1 MTYCIDFFRKFKK
14 DGNFCGLDRAQ
25 VSRINGYLD
34 IVEQLMKQKIP
45 EETVYTNFSVKAAG
59 PLISAKDQTRTEGLN
74 FVTAALKKG
83 DRITEKEMQSTLN
96 CCISSTTPTERKP
109 KLPVETA
116 PKKEPITLH
125 PGIKKQDPS
134 ECWSP
139 QPGSIPITDA
149 PPQPSL
155 AEQMGGKHFS
165 SAYCLK
171 IICKEYRKNDDGVGQ
186 KCCQVTGYI
195 PGNMPQ
201 CALDMDE
208 VTFAKYSKH
217 NTRIEEPEPGII
229 PFIPPALKKP
239 ACQDRSTFECC
250 PDLKSHVIIEKVRGR
265 CCGVLGVPVNQIPK
279 DECPI
284 EKNMQAA
291 TKPGLLDQGDTVFSR
306 GGAPLPKTE
315 TRWGSS
321 QSMSREEKKR
331 MFCTVII
338 TTKQLLV
345 LKEWMKHVDA
355 DDELI
360 GLDEMFNEIERMMEA
375 A

>member
-1 MTYCIDFFRKFKK
+1 MTRCTKFHHLY
-14 DGNFCGLDRAQ
+14 DEVGNFCGMSATSISYYKSYREIVKKL
-25 VSRINGYLD
+25 VSRGLD
-34 IVEQLMKQKIP
+34 EDFVFENFP
-45 EETVYTNFSVKAAG
+45 EG
-59 PLISAKDQTRTEGLN
+59 PGRVVSSIKDDETRTKALN
-74 FVTAALKKG
+74 YVAGRLKSREK
-83 DRITEKEMQSTLN
+83 ITEGDLK
-96 CCISSTTPTERKP
+96 SSIKVWLGKNSCPTSKNHTRSEN
-109 KLPVETA
+109 LTNV
-116 PKKEPITLH
+116 KKED
-125 PGIKKQDPS
+125 QS
-134 ECWSP
+134 EP
-139 QPGSIPITDA
+139 EIEKELIIEKVPEIPINCVVVSDS
-149 PPQPSL
+149 P
-155 AEQMGGKHFS
+155 K
-165 SAYCLK
+165 
-171 IICKEYRKNDDGVGQ
+171 
-186 KCCQVTGYI
+186 
-195 PGNMPQ
+195 
-201 CALDMDE
+201 
-208 VTFAKYSKH
+208 
-217 NTRIEEPEPGII
+217 PE